1 MSAIHPPAATA
12 RFALAAALGE
22 PRGNR
27 RGRSIPAMGADLPAE
42 EPGERIRRRI
52 QMLRAE
58 PDARPSPSP
67 AAQTADLA
75 GRDEVDSLA
84 RGVGRSITPD
94 GLEWLLRRHPAN
106 PVTPAAA
113 LRAPQRS
120 PGSDGTAPAD
130 DKARSRSTAPPP
142 ASAAWPAEPSLPGE
156 TTAEAM
162 VALSTAPHPIRPD
175 SPDRGSPK
183 PAKRSR
189 RRSTIDLDPLDT
201 PLDARGAR
209 GAADA
214 LIRHLEAGRIE
225 RP

>member
-1 MSAIHPPAATA
+1 
-12 RFALAAALGE
+12 
-22 PRGNR
+22 
-27 RGRSIPAMGADLPAE
+27 
-42 EPGERIRRRI
+42 
-52 QMLRAE
+52 
-58 PDARPSPSP
+58 
-67 AAQTADLA
+67 
-75 GRDEVDSLA
+75 
-84 RGVGRSITPD
+84 
-94 GLEWLLRRHPAN
+94 
-106 PVTPAAA
+106 
-113 LRAPQRS
+113 
-120 PGSDGTAPAD
+120 
-130 DKARSRSTAPPP
+130 
-142 ASAAWPAEPSLPGE
+142 
-156 TTAEAM
+156 M